1 MEWEQQSPIR
11 DAEILIVE
19 DSPTQAK
26 KLRYLTERKGYR
38 TRVAANGLQAIGMLE
53 DHPVD
58 VVLSDIVMPEMDGY
72 TLCRAIKS
80 NPKLQHIPVI
90 LLTTLSDP
98 ADIVQ
103 GLDCGADNIIRK
115 PYDESYLLTRIQHV
129 LLNQQLRKGKNIGV
143 GIEISLG
150 GQRYFINSER
160 QQILDLLI
168 STYEQ
173 AVRVNEELKVRERQI
188 IELNETLEQRVLER
202 TAELNA
208 INLRMQTEIE
218 SRKRAEAHS
227 NAALKEKEI
236 LLGEIHHRVKNNLQ
250 VITSLLDLQ
259 STSIDD
265 PRVLGMM
272 RDSQNRIRS
281 MAYIHQTLCESEDLA
296 HVNFLGVLDSL
307 VPDVAASYGV
317 DAERITF
324 ITNAEQP
331 VLLPINFAIPCGLV
345 ATELI
350 TNALKHAFPGGRRGR
365 IQIDLGLQ
373 DGMVTLA
380 IGDDGIGIP
389 DGMNPQ
395 TSTSLGLQLVTLLS
409 EQLGGA
415 LEVQRANPTRFA
427 LCFPLRNAAEDAKQN
442 A

>member
-1 MEWEQQSPIR
+1 MEWEQQPQVL

-38 TRVAANGLQAIGMLE
+38 TLVANNGLQALEMLGQR
-53 DHPVD
+53 PVN

-80 NPKLQHIPVI
+80 NPQLQHIPVI
-90 LLTTLSDP
+90 LLTTLADP

-115 PYDESYLLTRIQHV
+115 PYDDEYLLTRIQHV

-188 IELNETLEQRVLER
+188 IELNETLEQRVIER

-208 INLRMQTEIE
+208 TNLQMQTEIE

-281 MAYIHQTLCESEDLA
+281 MAYIHQTLCESDDLA
-296 HVNFLGVLDSL
+296 HVNFRDVLDSL

-317 DAERITF
+317 DGERVTF
-324 ITNAEQP
+324 VTDATEP
-331 VLLPINFAIPCGLV
+331 VLLPINLAIPCGLV

-350 TNALKHAFPGGRRGR
+350 TNALKHAFPGERRGH
-365 IQIDLGLQ
+365 IEIGLGLQ
-373 DGMVTLA
+373 DDLVTLEVS
-380 IGDDGIGIP
+380 DDGIGLPAGI
-389 DGMNPQ
+389 DPQ
-395 TSTSLGLQLVTLLS
+395 DSTSLGLQLVTLLS
-409 EQLGGA
+409 EQLGGS
-415 LEVQRANPTRFA
+415 LDVQRADPTHFVLR
-427 LCFPLRNAAEDAKQN
+427 FPLHGPAEEGI
-442 A
+442 

>member
-1 MEWEQQSPIR
+1 MEWEQNPQAR

-38 TRVAANGLQAIGMLE
+38 SLVAANGRQALE
-53 DHPVD
+53 LLEQHDIN

-90 LLTTLSDP
+90 LLTTLADP

-115 PYDESYLLTRIQHV
+115 PYDDEYLLTRVQQV
-129 LLNQQLRKGKNIGV
+129 LLNQQLRRGKNIGV

-188 IELNETLEQRVLER
+188 IELNETLEQRVAER
-202 TAELNA
+202 TAELHA
-208 INLRMQTEIE
+208 TNLQMQTEIE
-218 SRKRAEAHS
+218 SRRRAEQYMQG
-227 NAALKEKEI
+227 ALKEKEI

-259 STSIDD
+259 STSIED
-265 PRVLGMM
+265 PLVLNMM

-281 MAYIHQTLCESEDLA
+281 MAHIHQTLCESEDLA
-296 HVNFLGVLDSL
+296 HVNFVDVLDAL

-317 DAERITF
+317 DASRIAF
-324 ITNAEQP
+324 DIVAEQ
-331 VLLPINFAIPCGLV
+331 VLMPINVAIPCGLV
-345 ATELI
+345 VTELI
-350 TNALKHAFPGGRRGR
+350 TNALKHAFPGQRRGKIR
-365 IQIDLGLQ
+365 IDLSSI
-373 DGMVTLA
+373 DEDVTL
-380 IGDDGIGIP
+380 IVSDDGVGIP
-389 DGMNPQ
+389 ADLQPEQ
-395 TSTSLGLQLVTLLS
+395 LQSLGLQLVTLLS
-409 EQLGGA
+409 EQLGGSLHITHA
-415 LEVQRANPTRFA
+415 QPTSFTLRFQ
-427 LCFPLRNAAEDAKQN
+427 LHDIDRSTR
-442 A
+442 

>member
-1 MEWEQQSPIR
+1 MEWEQQPQIR

-26 KLRYLTERKGYR
+26 KLRYLTERKGYK
-38 TRVAANGLQAIGMLE
+38 TLVAGHGLQAIEMLE
-53 DHPVD
+53 EHPVN

-72 TLCRAIKS
+72 QLCRAIKS

-90 LLTTLSDP
+90 LLTTLADP

-115 PYDESYLLTRIQHV
+115 PYDDEYLLTRIQHV

-188 IELNETLEQRVLER
+188 IELNETLEQRVAER
-202 TAELNA
+202 TAELHATNQ
-208 INLRMQTEIE
+208 RMQTEIE
-218 SRKRAEAHS
+218 SRKRAEAHIQ
-227 NAALKEKEI
+227 AALKEKEI

-265 PRVLGMM
+265 PRVLDMM

-296 HVNFLGVLDSL
+296 HVNFMDVLDSL

-317 DAERITF
+317 DAERIAF
-324 ITNAEQP
+324 VTNSERE
-331 VLLPINFAIPCGLV
+331 VLLPINLAIPCGLV
-345 ATELI
+345 VTELI
-350 TNALKHAFPGGRRGR
+350 TNALKHAFPGERRGK
-365 IQIDLGLQ
+365 IEIDLGVQ
-373 DGMVTLA
+373 GDEVTLA
-380 IGDDGIGIP
+380 VSDDGIGIP
-389 DGMNPQ
+389 AGMNP
-395 TSTSLGLQLVTLLS
+395 TESASLGLQLVTLLS
-409 EQLGGA
+409 EQLGGG
-415 LEVQRANPTRFA
+415 LEVQRANPTRFS
-427 LCFPLRNAAEDAKQN
+427 LRFPLQGPAAE
-442 A
+442 